1 MDLMSLLLGSKEEG
15 LLDVISRDSGASID
29 QVEALTGLAL
39 PALIEQISRNAQSKE
54 GLSSLSKALDQHSG
68 NDMTDLAGFLKG
80 VDKEDGAKILG
91 HIFSDKNTSVQESL
105 AKSAGLSGKQVTMI
119 LSMLA
124 PLVLGTMG
132 NQKKK
137 QNLDT
142 AGVGSLAGQLAKSLG
157 SNKNLMSMAL
167 KLLDGGEDSSLDLK
181 GMLGKFLK

>member
-1 MDLMSLLLGSKEEG
+1 
-15 LLDVISRDSGASID
+15 
-29 QVEALTGLAL
+29 
-39 PALIEQISRNAQSKE
+39 
-54 GLSSLSKALDQHSG
+54 
-68 NDMTDLAGFLKG
+68 
-80 VDKEDGAKILG
+80 
-91 HIFSDKNTSVQESL
+91 
-105 AKSAGLSGKQVTMI
+105 
-119 LSMLA
+119 MLA